1 MSWNF
6 KRELVPLAMIAAV
19 IVLAAIYGPGLPDV
33 VPSHFDGNGNADG
46 HMSRTTFLLV
56 IPAVMAGIY
65 LVLTFI
71 PFIDPLWKKIQH
83 RYNILLLLRDFT
95 MGFMVLMFVI
105 SLLAAREGRFSI
117 TALGVGM
124 GILFMLIGNYLP
136 KIPRNWFFGIRTPW
150 TMTSDEIWKR
160 SHIVG
165 GWWFVGAGLLIA
177 ALSFTGLALEV
188 MLLVVLG
195 PTVVVTGWLYPY
207 LLFKRSQNAGT
218 SADPGNR
225 SEPGA

>member
-6 KRELVPLAMIAAV
+6 KRELVPLAMIVTV

-33 VPSHFDGNGNADG
+33 VPSHIDGNGNADG
-46 HMSRTTFLLV
+46 RMSRTTFLLV

-117 TALGVGM
+117 TALGVGL

-165 GWWFVGAGLLIA
+165 GWWFVGAGLLIV
-177 ALSFTGLALEV
+177 ALSFTGLSLQV
-188 MLLVVLG
+188 VLLVALG

-207 LLFKRSQNAGT
+207 VLFKRSQNADT

>member
-1 MSWNF
+1 MSWNV
-6 KRELVPLAMIAAV
+6 KRELVPLAMILAV
-19 IVLAAIYGPGLPDV
+19 IALAVVYGPGLPDI

-46 HMSRTTFLLV
+46 YMNRTAFLTV
-56 IPAVMAGIY
+56 IPVVVVGLY
-65 LVLTFI
+65 LFLTFI
-71 PFIDPLWKKIQH
+71 PFIDPLWKKIQP
-83 RYNILLLLRDFT
+83 RYNILLLFRDFT

-136 KIPRNWFFGIRTPW
+136 KVPRNWFFGIRTPW

-177 ALSFTGLALEV
+177 MLSFTGLSISV
-188 MLLVVLG
+188 LLAVVLG

-207 LLFKRSQNAGT
+207 ILFKRSQKTDSLTDA
-218 SADPGNR
+218 ADRNESGV
-225 SEPGA
+225 